1 MQVQYWI
8 RKQIEA
14 VALRRLRREVM
25 EKMGWSLRDLYRTL
39 DEPGAN
45 PLREAQAK
53 LDAAVRAAYAMP
65 KGADILT
72 FLLALN
78 HSCAAKEAAGEPI
91 TPPGLP
97 LPVDEHGAFVTGD
110 CIRV

>member
-1 MQVQYWI
+1 
-8 RKQIEA
+8 
-14 VALRRLRREVM
+14 
-25 EKMGWSLRDLYRTL
+25 
-39 DEPGAN
+39 
-45 PLREAQAK
+45 
-53 LDAAVRAAYAMP
+53 MP

-78 HSCAAKEAAGEPI
+78 QTCAAKEAAGEPI

-97 LPVDEHGAFVTGD
+97 LPVEEQGEFVTGD